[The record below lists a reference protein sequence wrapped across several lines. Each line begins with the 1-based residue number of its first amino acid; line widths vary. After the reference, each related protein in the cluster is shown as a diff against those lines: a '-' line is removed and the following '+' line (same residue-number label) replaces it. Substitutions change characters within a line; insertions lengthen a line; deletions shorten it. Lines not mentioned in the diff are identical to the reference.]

1 MNGDWREAVIRMRG
15 AAADVGGRRIWS
27 GLDLDVHPGDFVAVL
42 GPNGAGKTTLLRMI
56 LGLVAPA
63 AGRVTVLGGASRAA
77 RRTWHTCP
85 SGAPMKRTFAFAAS
99 TSFGWASNGNRSGI
113 PRPSRSRD
121 ARCPRRARALEVVG
135 AGAYARRAIGECSGG
150 EQQRLLIAQAL
161 VRDPALLLL
170 DEPLESL
177 DLPNQQA
184 ITSLVSNIAGT
195 GVAVVVVAH
204 DVNPIMR
211 HLDGAVYIARGRA
224 LAGLPSAVI
233 TTETLSRLYG
243 APVDVLHTSDGRLVV
258 AGQPDAASFHAGH

>member
-1 MNGDWREAVIRMRG
+1 MRG
-15 AAADVGGRRIWS
+15 AAAEVGRRRIWS
-27 GLDLDVHPGDFVAVL
+27 GLDLDVSPGEFVAVL

-56 LGLVAPA
+56 LGLVTPA
-63 AGRVTVLGGASRAA
+63 AGDVTVLGGSPRAARPRVAYLPQRRTFEASLRIRGIDLVRLGVDGNRWGIPLPGRSRAA
-77 RRTWHTCP
+77 R
-85 SGAPMKRTFAFAAS
+85 
-99 TSFGWASNGNRSGI
+99 
-113 PRPSRSRD
+113 
-121 ARCPRRARALEVVG
+121 ARVERVLDVVG

-161 VRDPALLLL
+161 VREPALVLL

-184 ITSLVSNIAGT
+184 IASLVSDIAGT

-211 HLDGAVYIARGRA
+211 HLDAVVYIAGGRA
-224 LAGLPSAVI
+224 LSGPPSAVI
-233 TTETLSRLYG
+233 TTETLTRLYG

>member
-1 MNGDWREAVIRMRG
+1 MNGDAGDAVVRMRD
-15 AAADVGGRRIWS
+15 AAADVDRRRVWS
-27 GLDLDVHPGDFVAVL
+27 GLDLDVHAGDFVAVL

-63 AGRVTVLGGASRAA
+63 AGEVTVLGGAPRVARPRVAYLPQRRSFEASVRIRGVDLVRLGVDGDRWGLPMPNRTRAA
-77 RRTWHTCP
+77 RVRVE
-85 SGAPMKRTFAFAAS
+85 RVL
-99 TSFGWASNGNRSGI
+99 
-113 PRPSRSRD
+113 D
-121 ARCPRRARALEVVG
+121 VVG
-135 AGAYARRAIGECSGG
+135 AGAYAHRAIGDCSGG

-161 VRDPALLLL
+161 VREPALLLL

-184 ITSLVSNIAGT
+184 IASLVSDIAAT
-195 GVAVVVVAH
+195 GVAVVFVAH

-211 HLDGAVYIARGRA
+211 HLDGVVYIASGRA

-233 TTETLSRLYG
+233 TTETLTRLYG

-258 AGQPDAASFHAGH
+258 VGQPDAASFHGH

>member
-1 MNGDWREAVIRMRG
+1 MTRLAGAPVVRMRG
-15 AAADVGGRRIWS
+15 AAADVGHRRIWS
-27 GLDLDVHPGDFVAVL
+27 GLDLDVHAGDFVAVL

-63 AGRVTVLGGASRAA
+63 VGSVTVLGGLPRAA
-77 RRTWHTCP
+77 RPRVAYLP
-85 SGAPMKRTFAFAAS
+85 QRRTFEAKVRIR
-99 TSFGWASNGNRSGI
+99 GVDLVRLGVDGNRWGI
-113 PRPSRSRD
+113 PRPSHTR
-121 ARCPRRARALEVVG
+121 AARARVDRVLEVVG

-161 VRDPALLLL
+161 VREPALLLL

-184 ITSLVSNIAGT
+184 IAALVSDIART

-211 HLDGAVYIARGRA
+211 HLDGVVYIARGRA
-224 LAGLPSAVI
+224 LAGPPSAVI
-233 TTETLSRLYG
+233 TTETLTRLYG

-258 AGQPDAASFHAGH
+258 AGQPDAASFHADH